1 MSETEITGTQVIRI
15 QELEKKND
23 ILISVVLALKKG
35 ELDIGRIELQDNGF
49 TVTDEEDIIDTE
61 IN

>member
-1 MSETEITGTQVIRI
+1 MSETEIIGSQVVRI

-35 ELDIGRIELQDNGF
+35 ELDIGQIELQDNGF
-49 TVTDEEDIIDTE
+49 TVTDEKDIIDTE
-61 IN
+61 LN

>member
-1 MSETEITGTQVIRI
+1 MSETEIIGSQVVRI

-35 ELDIGRIELQDNGF
+35 ELDIKRIELNDNGF
-49 TVTDEEDIIDTE
+49 TVTDDEDIINTE
-61 IN
+61 RN

>member
-1 MSETEITGTQVIRI
+1 MSETEIIGSQVVRI

-35 ELDIGRIELQDNGF
+35 ELDIEQIELNDNGF
-49 TVTDEEDIIDTE
+49 TVTDENES
-61 IN
+61 INK

>member
-1 MSETEITGTQVIRI
+1 MSETEIIGSQVVRI

-35 ELDIGRIELQDNGF
+35 ELDIGQIELKDNGF
-49 TVTDEEDIIDTE
+49 TVTDENES
-61 IN
+61 INK